1 MISSESLRSPEDRA
15 TARKARRSANHTDRG
30 IKIIRAVWMA
40 LVLLFLYAPIAVM
53 IALSFNASVS
63 RSQWTGFTL
72 NWYVQ
77 LFHDPTILGALRT
90 TLEVA
95 VIATV
100 VSTVIGTLGAIGM
113 HAMSTGMANML
124 INVSYLPMTTP
135 DIVTGVSLMLM
146 FLFAKV
152 PLGQWTM
159 IMAHIAFDIPYV
171 LFSVMPKLRQMNP
184 NLYEAA
190 LDLGCHPMKA
200 LYKVI
205 IPEITPG
212 IFTGALLAFTM
223 SLDDFVISYFTSSD
237 MYPNLSR
244 IVYAS
249 TKLGVKPTMYALS
262 TLMFAT
268 ILILLVIVNKRTKL
282 ENL

>member
-1 MISSESLRSPEDRA
+1 
-15 TARKARRSANHTDRG
+15 
-30 IKIIRAVWMA
+30 
-40 LVLLFLYAPIAVM
+40 
-53 IALSFNASVS
+53 
-63 RSQWTGFTL
+63 
-72 NWYVQ
+72 
-77 LFHDPTILGALRT
+77 
-90 TLEVA
+90 
-95 VIATV
+95 
-100 VSTVIGTLGAIGM
+100 
-113 HAMSTGMANML
+113 
-124 INVSYLPMTTP
+124 
-135 DIVTGVSLMLM
+135 
-146 FLFAKV
+146 
-152 PLGQWTM
+152 M

-171 LFSVMPKLRQMNP
+171 LFSVMPKLKQMNP

-190 LDLGCHPMKA
+190 LDLGCHPVKA

-268 ILILLVIVNKRTKL
+268 ILILLILVNKRTKL

>member
-1 MISSESLRSPEDRA
+1 M
-15 TARKARRSANHTDRG
+15 SA
-30 IKIIRAVWMA
+30 
-40 LVLLFLYAPIAVM
+40 VLLFLYAPILVM

-77 LFHDPTILGALRT
+77 LFHDPTILGALHT
-90 TLEVA
+90 TVEVA

-100 VSTVIGTLGAIGM
+100 VSTFIGTLGAIGV
-113 HAMSTGMANML
+113 HAMGTGMASML
-124 INVSYLPMTTP
+124 VNVSYLPMTTP

-146 FLFAKV
+146 FLFVKI
-152 PLGQWTM
+152 PLGKWTM

-190 LDLGCHPMKA
+190 LDLGCHPVKA

-205 IPEITPG
+205 LPEIMPG
-212 IFTGALLAFTM
+212 VFTGALLAFTM

-244 IVYAS
+244 IVYSS

-268 ILILLVIVNKRTKL
+268 ILILLILVNRRTKL

>member
-1 MISSESLRSPEDRA
+1 MVNN
-15 TARKARRSANHTDRG
+15 RRGLKIFRVAWMSA
-30 IKIIRAVWMA
+30 
-40 LVLLFLYAPIAVM
+40 VLLFLYAPILVM

-77 LFHDPTILGALRT
+77 LFHDPTILGALHT
-90 TLEVA
+90 TVEVA

-100 VSTVIGTLGAIGM
+100 VSTFIGTLGAIGV
-113 HAMSTGMANML
+113 HAMGTGMASML
-124 INVSYLPMTTP
+124 VNVSYLPMTTP

-146 FLFAKV
+146 FLFVKI
-152 PLGQWTM
+152 PLGKWTM

-190 LDLGCHPMKA
+190 LDLGCHPVKA

-205 IPEITPG
+205 LPEIMPG
-212 IFTGALLAFTM
+212 VFTGALLAFTM

-244 IVYAS
+244 IVYSS

-262 TLMFAT
+262 TLMFVC
-268 ILILLVIVNKRTKL
+268 ILVLLVAVNRRTKL

>member
-1 MISSESLRSPEDRA
+1 MSNRRGF
-15 TARKARRSANHTDRG
+15 KAFRT
-30 IKIIRAVWMA
+30 VWMA
-40 LVLLFLYAPIAVM
+40 AVLAFLYAPILVM

-72 NWYVQ
+72 DWYVK
-77 LFHDPTILGALRT
+77 LFHDPAILNALRI

-113 HAMSTGMANML
+113 HSMNTGMASAL
-124 INVSYLPMTTP
+124 VNVSYLPMTTP

-146 FLFAKV
+146 FIFAKI
-152 PLGQWTM
+152 PLGKWTM

-190 LDLGCHPMKA
+190 LDLGCHPAKA

-205 IPEITPG
+205 VPEIMPG

-244 IVYAS
+244 IVYSS

-262 TLMFAT
+262 TLMFVT
-268 ILILLVIVNKRTKL
+268 ILLLLVLINRRTKL

>member
-1 MISSESLRSPEDRA
+1 MSN
-15 TARKARRSANHTDRG
+15 KRG
-30 IKIIRAVWMA
+30 VKVFRFIWMA
-40 LVLLFLYAPIAVM
+40 LVLIFLYAPIIVM
-53 IALSFNASVS
+53 IGLSFNNSVS
-63 RSQWTGFTL
+63 RSQWTGFSL
-72 NWYVQ
+72 KWYAE
-77 LFHDPTILGALRT
+77 LFKDPVILGALRT

-100 VSTVIGTLGAIGM
+100 ASTVIGTLGAVGI
-113 HAMSTGMANML
+113 HAMKSGMANMF

-146 FLFAKV
+146 FLFAKI
-152 PLGQWTM
+152 PLGKWTM
-159 IMAHIAFDIPYV
+159 VMAHIAFDIPYV

-190 LDLGCHPMKA
+190 LDLGCSPAKA

-212 IFTGALLAFTM
+212 IFTGAMLAFTM

-244 IVYAS
+244 IVYSS

-262 TLMFAT
+262 TLMFVT
-268 ILILLVIVNKRTKL
+268 ILLLLAIINRRDGL
-282 ENL
+282 EELSM

>member
-1 MISSESLRSPEDRA
+1 MRNTRA
-15 TARKARRSANHTDRG
+15 TKLVRTL
-30 IKIIRAVWMA
+30 WMT
-40 LVLLFLYAPIAVM
+40 LLMIFLYAPIVVM

-72 NWYVQ
+72 DWYVK
-77 LFHDPTILGALRT
+77 LFHDPTILGALKT
-90 TLEVA
+90 TIEVA

-100 VSTVIGTLGAIGM
+100 LSTIIGTLGAIGM
-113 HAMSTGMANML
+113 HAMNTGMANVL
-124 INVSYLPMTTP
+124 IDVSYLPMTTP

-146 FLFAKV
+146 YLFCNIQ
-152 PLGQWTM
+152 LGKWTM

-190 LDLGCHPMKA
+190 LDLGCHPIKA

-205 IPEITPG
+205 IPEIMPG
-212 IFTGALLAFTM
+212 IYTGALLAFTM

-244 IVYAS
+244 IVYSS

-262 TLMFAT
+262 TLMFVT
-268 ILILLVIVNKRTKL
+268 ILLLLVLVNRRTKL

>member
-1 MISSESLRSPEDRA
+1 MVRNTRA
-15 TARKARRSANHTDRG
+15 TKTFRTL
-30 IKIIRAVWMA
+30 WMA
-40 LVLLFLYAPIAVM
+40 LILLFLYAPILIM

-72 NWYVQ
+72 DWYVK
-77 LFHDPTILGALRT
+77 LFHDPAILGALRT
-90 TLEVA
+90 TIEVA

-100 VSTVIGTLGAIGM
+100 ISTVIGTLGAIGM
-113 HAMSTGMANML
+113 HAMNTGMANAL

-146 FLFAKV
+146 YLFCHV
-152 PLGQWTM
+152 PLGKWTM
-159 IMAHIAFDIPYV
+159 IFAHIAFDIPYV

-190 LDLGCHPMKA
+190 LDLGCHPIKA

-205 IPEITPG
+205 VPEIMPG

-244 IVYAS
+244 IVYSS

-262 TLMFAT
+262 TLMFVT
-268 ILILLVIVNKRTKL
+268 ILLLLVLVNKRTKL